1 MQGLGVVNIVATRD
15 SVNNNARS
23 LHLKTEGE
31 KHRNEVFV
39 CICSESA
46 LEIKLE
52 CTRPMRIGF
61 RCHTFHCD
69 FLNRSEYTISA
80 YPLLLLALESTL
92 QRVVRDSP
100 HRHRLS

>member
-46 LEIKLE
+46 LEIKWNA
-52 CTRPMRIGF
+52 PV
-61 RCHTFHCD
+61 RCESD
-69 FLNRSEYTISA
+69 FA
-80 YPLLLLALESTL
+80 ATL
-92 QRVVRDSP
+92 SIAIF
-100 HRHRLS
+100 